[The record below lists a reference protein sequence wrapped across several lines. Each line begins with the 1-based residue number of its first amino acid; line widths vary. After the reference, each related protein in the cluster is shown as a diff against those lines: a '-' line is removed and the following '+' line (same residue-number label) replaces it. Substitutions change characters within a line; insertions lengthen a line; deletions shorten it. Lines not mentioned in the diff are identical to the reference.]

1 MIKYIKI
8 LKTSNFT
15 VVKHAGESGKKLKIF
30 LPAECMNVQ
39 YSSVGFQ
46 QNPKSTTHS
55 TRFQPMLLKVGP

>member
-8 LKTSNFT
+8 LNTSKYT
-15 VVKHAGESGKKLKIF
+15 GVKYAGGSGKKLKFF
-30 LPAECMNVQ
+30 LPAERVNVQ

-55 TRFQPMLLKVGP
+55 TRFQPMLLKGGS